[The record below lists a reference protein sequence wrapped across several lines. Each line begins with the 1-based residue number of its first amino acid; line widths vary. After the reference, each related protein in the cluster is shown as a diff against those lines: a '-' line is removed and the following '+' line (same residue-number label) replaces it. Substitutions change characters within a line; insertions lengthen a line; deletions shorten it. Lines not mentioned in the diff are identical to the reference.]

1 MADADPRDKPI
12 ECPYTG
18 KTVHREHCMKTSLTY
33 QRGAWSPNRVFKD
46 EATVTLTG
54 MTETTEFYGKMASEI
69 AGYTVY
75 YEHGELPS
83 ASSQK
88 YKHPLTFR

>member
-1 MADADPRDKPI
+1 
-12 ECPYTG
+12 
-18 KTVHREHCMKTSLTY
+18 
-33 QRGAWSPNRVFKD
+33 VFKD
-46 EATVTLTG
+46 EATVTLSG
-54 MTETTEFYGKMASEI
+54 MTETTEFYGKKANEI

>member
-1 MADADPRDKPI
+1 M
-12 ECPYTG
+12 
-18 KTVHREHCMKTSLTY
+18 
-33 QRGAWSPNRVFKD
+33 QVFKD
-46 EATVTLTG
+46 EATVTLSV
-54 MTETTEFYGKMASEI
+54 MTETTEFYGKRASEI

-88 YKHPLTFR
+88 YKHPLTFRWHASNCLFKRVWPHRYLNRHSYSTSIP